1 MPKSIAAIAYD
12 FYCASLY
19 IFVLILSVC
28 LLSLCVCVWAMLP
41 DSNKMMMMMMMRRR
55 MIEKKCTKYSG
66 D

>member
-28 LLSLCVCVWAMLP
+28 LFVFVCLCMGHVA
-41 DSNKMMMMMMMRRR
+41 
-55 MIEKKCTKYSG
+55 
-66 D
+66 